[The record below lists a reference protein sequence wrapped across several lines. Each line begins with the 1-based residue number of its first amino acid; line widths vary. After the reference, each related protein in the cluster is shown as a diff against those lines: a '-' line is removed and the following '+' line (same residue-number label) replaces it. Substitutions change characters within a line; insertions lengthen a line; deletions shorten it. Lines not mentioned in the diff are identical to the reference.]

1 MIQKKSAFPKQQL
14 GQQLAH
20 TLGQTLSE
28 QELSH
33 CLQQIE
39 ILEPSAGKAFWQ
51 TAEAN
56 VGIYIILAGKVRL
69 LDGTDNLIA
78 SVGTGA
84 SFGELTLFPEE
95 QFQPYSARASVNL
108 KLGYI
113 PGDCLRSL
121 IRKYPSI
128 GQHLHRQAVLWDL
141 LLLCR
146 RADSLSNAPYEGV
159 LQTLP
164 LLEHHNLQIGKIP
177 TSLLKDQQLWILRR
191 GELVHSSGLKLT
203 AGNIYVCS
211 QLPKERGWQVN
222 QPTQLY
228 SLDRSHWETAL
239 ANLPQ
244 LAELISSDTQP
255 VGDGESFADTGTQR
269 HADAENTNFQ
279 FPIPNAKSKIAT
291 AASSRSTQIEQ
302 KNIRVHLHGSRLK
315 SGNPPTALPR
325 PSAVQ
330 NPESPSRKKISKAY
344 FPNPT
349 VKIGHLWQRFT
360 RRYPYFE
367 QQSASDCGAACLVM
381 VSRYW
386 GKHFSV
392 NRLRD
397 IANVDRN
404 GASLRGLAAAAES
417 LGFATRPVKASL
429 DKLAEQ
435 CLPAILH
442 WEGKH
447 YIVVYEVTGDRVI
460 VADPALGQR
469 TLTHAQVKAGWTG
482 YTLLLQPTALLKET
496 KDTTTPF
503 WQFFE
508 LAKPHWLVLLEVF
521 IASIL
526 LQIFGLVTP
535 LFTQLLLD
543 RVVVQRSDI
552 TLTAVGMGLLIFSLF
567 RVAITGLRQYL
578 LDHTANR
585 VDLALIVGFIS
596 HTFRLPLNYFES
608 RYVGDIISRIQ
619 ENTKIQRFLTGE
631 ALSIILDLLTVFI
644 YLGLMFWYSWKM
656 ALLVLVIVPP
666 FVLLALIATPFLQRV
681 SREIFGA
688 HNEETGYLI
697 QSLTGIRTIKSM
709 AVEHSVR
716 WHWEELFGK
725 AIKKSFSG
733 QVIGNTLQIFSSTIE
748 AVVSTSLLWFGASL
762 VIQNELTIG
771 QLVAFNMLLGNV
783 IHPFQRLIVL
793 WNQLQEVMIAV
804 ERIND
809 VIDAEPEEDLQHQS
823 RQSLPPIH
831 GYIRFDK
838 VTFRYHPESD
848 VNTLEN
854 ISFEVQ
860 PGQMVA
866 LVGRSGSGKTTIS
879 KLVLGLYPPTEGKI
893 LIDGYDV
900 TSLSL
905 QSLRQQIGVVD
916 QDTFLFG
923 STIRENIS
931 LGHPEASLSEVIE
944 AAQQAGAHQFIKEL
958 PMGYETQIGEG
969 GGTLSGG
976 QRQRLAIARALVGNP
991 RLLILDEATSSLD
1004 AESERI
1010 IQTNLNTILQD
1021 RTTLVIAHRLSTVR
1035 NADLILV
1042 LDRGVLVESGTH
1054 DELMAKRGQYFYL
1067 NQQQLTMTG

>member
-1 MIQKKSAFPKQQL
+1 MVTQFHQDQQLVLPLSFQQVMVQNSSAFSKQQL
-14 GQQLAH
+14 GQQLAQ

-28 QELSH
+28 PELSNCFKH
-33 CLQQIE
+33 IE
-39 ILEPSAGKAFWQ
+39 ILEPTAGKRFWQ
-51 TAEAN
+51 TADAA

-69 LDGTDNLIA
+69 LDSTDNLIA
-78 SVGTGA
+78 SVGAGA

-95 QFQPYSARASVNL
+95 QFQPYAARASLNL
-108 KLGYI
+108 KLCYI
-113 PGDCLRSL
+113 PGDVLRSL

-128 GQHLHRQAVLWDL
+128 AEHLHTCAL
-141 LLLCR
+141 LQ
-146 RADSLSNAPYEGV
+146 DSLLTGTNAT
-159 LQTLP
+159 QST
-164 LLEHHNLQIGKIP
+164 
-177 TSLLKDQQLWILRR
+177 D
-191 GELVHSSGLKLT
+191 
-203 AGNIYVCS
+203 
-211 QLPKERGWQVN
+211 N
-222 QPTQLY
+222 QPLTV
-228 SLDRSHWETAL
+228 SASKSEAVVF
-239 ANLPQ
+239 
-244 LAELISSDTQP
+244 S
-255 VGDGESFADTGTQR
+255 
-269 HADAENTNFQ
+269 Q
-279 FPIPNAKSKIAT
+279 FPVERKPQSKI
-291 AASSRSTQIEQ
+291 SR
-302 KNIRVHLHGSRLK
+302 
-315 SGNPPTALPR
+315 
-325 PSAVQ
+325 
-330 NPESPSRKKISKAY
+330 AY
-344 FPNPT
+344 FPKPT
-349 VKIGHLWQRFT
+349 VKVGQWWRRVT
-360 RRYPYFE
+360 RRYPFFA

-381 VSRYW
+381 VGRYW
-386 GKHFSV
+386 GKRFSV

-417 LGFATRPVKASL
+417 IGFTTRPVKASL
-429 DKLAEQ
+429 NKLAEQ
-435 CLPAILH
+435 SLPAIIH

-447 YIVVYEVTGDRVI
+447 YIVVYEVTRDRVI
-460 VADPALGQR
+460 VADPAIGQR
-469 TLTHAQVKAGWTG
+469 TLTHAQFKAGWTG
-482 YTLLLQPTALLKET
+482 YTLLLQPTALLKDAKEAS
-496 KDTTTPF
+496 TPF

-508 LAKPHWLVLLEVF
+508 LAKPHQLVLLEVL

-526 LQIFGLVTP
+526 IQIFGLITP

-543 RVVVQRSDI
+543 RVVVQRSNL
-552 TLTAVGMGLLIFSLF
+552 TLTAVGLGLLIFGLF

-596 HTFRLPLNYFES
+596 HTFRLPLSFFES

-619 ENTKIQRFLTGE
+619 ENRKIQRFLTGE
-631 ALSIILDLLTVFI
+631 ALSIVLDLLTVFI
-644 YLGLMFWYSWKM
+644 YVGLMFWYSWKM
-656 ALLVLVIVPP
+656 ALLTLVIVPP

-688 HNEETGYLI
+688 YTEETGYLI
-697 QSLTGIRTIKSM
+697 QSLTGIRTVKSM
-709 AVEHSVR
+709 AVEQTVR

-725 AIKKSFSG
+725 SVKKSFSG
-733 QVIGNTLQIFSSTIE
+733 QVIGNTLQTFSLTIE
-748 AVVSTSLLWFGASL
+748 TVVTTALLWFGAWL

-783 IHPFQRLIVL
+783 IRPFQRLIVL
-793 WNQLQEVMIAV
+793 WNDLQEVIIAV

-823 RQSLPPIH
+823 RQFLPPIRGH
-831 GYIRFDK
+831 IRFEQ

-854 ISFEVQ
+854 VSFEVQ

-905 QSLRQQIGVVD
+905 RSLRQQIGVVD

-923 STIRENIS
+923 GTVRENITV
-931 LGHPEASLSEVIE
+931 GHPEATLEDVIE
-944 AAQQAGAHQFIKEL
+944 AAKQAGAHQFIKEL

-969 GGTLSGG
+969 GGMLSGG
-976 QRQRLAIARALVGNP
+976 QRQRLAIARALLGNP

-1010 IQTNLNTILQD
+1010 IQTNLNTILTD

-1035 NADLILV
+1035 NADRILV
-1042 LDRGVLVESGTH
+1042 LDKGILIESGTH
-1054 DELMAKRGQYFYL
+1054 DELMAKRGHYFYL
-1067 NQQQLTMTG
+1067 NQQQLTITG